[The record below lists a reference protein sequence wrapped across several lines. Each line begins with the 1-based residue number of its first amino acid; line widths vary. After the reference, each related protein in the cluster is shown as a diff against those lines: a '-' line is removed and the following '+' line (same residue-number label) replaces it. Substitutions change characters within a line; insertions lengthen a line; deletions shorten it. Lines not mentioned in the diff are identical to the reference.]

1 VLTLL
6 AFLTTS
12 CPPCRPFWDML
23 SDPAARASLEVAVT
37 VVAPSSSTE
46 DQERLRRLAGP
57 GLRAHMSSQTWFAYG
72 VLQAGTFVLVRH
84 AAGERPWQQPGEVLG
99 VASPA
104 TPAEL
109 SEVLKRWLAQS
120 SG

>member
-12 CPPCRPFWDML
+12 CGTCRPLWETLADCATREAL
-23 SDPAARASLEVAVT
+23 GVRTVAVT
-37 VVAPSSSTE
+37 PSRSTE
-46 DQERLRRLAGP
+46 DERAVERLAGS
-57 GLRAHMSSQTWFAYG
+57 GLVVHMSSETWFAYG

-84 AAGERPWQQPGEVLG
+84 APGEQPWQRPGEVLG
-99 VASPA
+99 TAAPA

-109 SEVLKRWLAQS
+109 EAVLARWLSRA
-120 SG
+120 G